1 MYSKYW
7 ICWHADG
14 VEGYENAHRVD
25 YETVKAFFE
34 AEGLEVEELYPVT
47 ADELY
52 SSEVDIW

>member
-14 VEGYENAHRVD
+14 VEGYENVHRVD

-47 ADELY
+47 ATELY